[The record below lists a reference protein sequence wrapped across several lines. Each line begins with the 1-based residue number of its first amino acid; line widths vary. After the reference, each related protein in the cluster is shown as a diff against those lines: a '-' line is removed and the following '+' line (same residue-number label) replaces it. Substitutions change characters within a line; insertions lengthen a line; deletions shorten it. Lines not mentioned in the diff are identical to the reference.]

1 MLGLLTGLLYRGE
14 SNLRSSRYFYCQVE
28 LQIFKTVRFCRGKKD
43 SYGLKSNYT
52 QLVPGQNL
60 ELIENTHLRQKEY
73 GLPSILKIRTK
84 HRTNDIAM
92 FRCILKSKS
101 KYQR

>member
-1 MLGLLTGLLYRGE
+1 MLGLLTSLLYRGE
-14 SNLRSSRYFYCQVE
+14 ANLRSSCNFYCQVE
-28 LQIFKTVRFCRGKKD
+28 LQIFKTVRFCCGKKD
-43 SYGLKSNYT
+43 SYSLKSNYK

-60 ELIENTHLRQKEY
+60 ELIENPHFRQTEY
-73 GLPSILKIRTK
+73 SLPCLLKIRTK

-92 FRCILKSKS
+92 FRCILKSTS